1 MENKQKILLS
11 LKKAKGS
18 IEHIEK
24 MVESGGEC
32 FVVIQQTLATIG
44 LLQRANE
51 HMLEEHIERILKENL
66 SHTSQEVKKTFQQE
80 MIKIIRAYRK

>member
-1 MENKQKILLS
+1 MENKKKILLS

-44 LLQRANE
+44 LLQSANE
-51 HMLEEHIERILKENL
+51 QMLEEHIENSLKKEI
-66 SHTSQEVKKTFQQE
+66 
-80 MIKIIRAYRK
+80 IKIIRTSRK